1 MADSLDKLVQLA
13 QISGG
18 INVQCRF
25 QGDWFVQ
32 HHKQPQQ
39 AVVHIVVE
47 GEGYLKIQGE
57 TESRL
62 LKPGD
67 IVFFSRAAEHIL
79 SNQQTCANIMDK
91 PQTEMLS
98 NIQLKHRGQG
108 ETDLK
113 LFCAHFAY
121 DKRADLFQ
129 NLPECL
135 WLNLPSDTLQP
146 ILTLLQQEVDNQNV
160 GTQGVIDSL
169 SKVLLIVII
178 RAYLA
183 QKPTDVEGILLG
195 IQDHRLSGLLHGIL
209 REPEQDWSVENMVT
223 YSHLSR
229 AQFMR
234 IFKQKIGQS
243 PHAFV
248 HKIRLQQAAKLL
260 KTSAHSVLNIALS
273 TGFQSEPHFINAFK
287 KMYGVTPSVYRKNPE
302 NQ

>member
-129 NLPECL
+129 NLPEWL
-135 WLNLPSDTLQP
+135 WINLPDQVLQP
-146 ILTLLQQEVDNQNV
+146 LLALLQQEVENENI
-160 GTQGVIDSL
+160 GTQQIIDSL
-169 SKVLLIVII
+169 SNVLLIAII
-178 RAYLA
+178 RAYLGEN
-183 QKPTDVEGILLG
+183 PSNLTGILNG
-195 IQDHRLSGLLHGIL
+195 IQDHRLSALLNAIL
-209 REPEQDWSVENMVT
+209 NTPEQDWSVEKMVKF
-223 YSHLSR
+223 SHISR
-229 AQFMR
+229 AQLMR
-234 IFKQKIGQS
+234 IFKQQISIS

-260 KTSAHSVLNIALS
+260 KTTAHSVLNIALS
-273 TGFQSEPHFINAFK
+273 SGFQSEPHFIKAFK
-287 KMYGVTPSVYRKNPE
+287 AMYEVTPSLYRKSS
-302 NQ
+302 